1 MLKVE
6 ALYKNFD
13 DFTALNGLDLNIKK
27 GSIYG
32 LIGVNGSG
40 KTTLIKHIT
49 GALVQ
54 DEGLV
59 TIEDQDVRENIA
71 IKERLGYIAD
81 DLYFLPGYNIV
92 SQAKYIKQL
101 YPNWNQDRFDR
112 MLADFNLPRNKRL
125 AKFSKGMQKQAAFIL
140 TMSTMPDYLI
150 LDEPVDGLDPIMR
163 KKVWQYIVADVAER
177 QMTVLVSSHNLRELE
192 GLIDSVGILIGGR
205 MRVEKG
211 NLDELESEGGLLS
224 LEELFFEEMEVA
236 ANE

>member
-59 TIEDQDVRENIA
+59 TIEDQDVRDNIE
-71 IKERLGYIAD
+71 IKLRLGYIAD
-81 DLYFLPGYNIV
+81 DLYFMPGYNII
-92 SQAKYIKQL
+92 S
-101 YPNWNQDRFDR
+101 
-112 MLADFNLPRNKRL
+112 
-125 AKFSKGMQKQAAFIL
+125 
-140 TMSTMPDYLI
+140 
-150 LDEPVDGLDPIMR
+150 
-163 KKVWQYIVADVAER
+163 
-177 QMTVLVSSHNLRELE
+177 
-192 GLIDSVGILIGGR
+192 
-205 MRVEKG
+205 
-211 NLDELESEGGLLS
+211 
-224 LEELFFEEMEVA
+224 
-236 ANE
+236 